1 MVSLF
6 SLDGSATS
14 VRPSRALSFFRLL
27 EQVHDVREGDHEE
40 PLPGFDGGI
49 DLDLAV
55 RGFERGIDRI
65 IRTRFRDCGELAVD
79 DEAAHKWK
87 VQPAAQFAVAALR
100 HPKADGD
107 SHAARRLAAGP
118 MTQDRDAHGGPGGDL
133 SCCGLLLGVE
143 RALGLLKR
151 GGLPV
156 QSLLC
161 SLACFRGGDC
171 VHKGSVSGGVEDLE
185 LVRLLYQLF
194 Q

>member
-1 MVSLF
+1 
-6 SLDGSATS
+6 
-14 VRPSRALSFFRLL
+14 
-27 EQVHDVREGDHEE
+27 
-40 PLPGFDGGI
+40 
-49 DLDLAV
+49 
-55 RGFERGIDRI
+55 
-65 IRTRFRDCGELAVD
+65 
-79 DEAAHKWK
+79 
-87 VQPAAQFAVAALR
+87 
-100 HPKADGD
+100 
-107 SHAARRLAAGP
+107 

-185 LVRLLYQLF
+185 LVRLLYQPFQRTVYGELAVHLF
-194 Q
+194 